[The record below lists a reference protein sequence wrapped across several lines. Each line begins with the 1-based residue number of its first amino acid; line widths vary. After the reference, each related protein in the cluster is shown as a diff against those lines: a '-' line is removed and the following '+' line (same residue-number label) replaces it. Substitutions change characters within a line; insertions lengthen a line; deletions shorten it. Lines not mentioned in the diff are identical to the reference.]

1 MFCKRCN
8 NPLPSEGFV
17 CKFCGA
23 LMSEE
28 QIKTQKENMKNNS
41 LKGVLA
47 SSKYSNLNKI
57 KYNTNKDND
66 NKALMG
72 AVMFI
77 VIVFLII
84 VSIIIFFLKR

>member
-41 LKGVLA
+41 LKGGFTT
-47 SSKYSNLNKI
+47 SKYGNFNKI
-57 KYNTNKDND
+57 KYDTNKNND

-72 AVMFI
+72 AAMLI
-77 VIVFLII
+77 IIVFLIV